1 LLIEMTKGELDE
13 LHSPLAQFQA
23 VETKKA
29 GILFLVKSINLALE
43 TGQLSEGDLT
53 MAFKRG
59 WPVLSKQLNAVP
71 HPPTQHRDLKSIVQ
85 AFDIMNERRDFTIMV
100 RYFEDAQDAHI
111 CSGDYSWIKD
121 NNDIQGKILEL
132 AAKKSIVL
140 ESYKTEKEIR
150 DKLGDDLFEK
160 LRMSLRFQNGRK
172 IKCSLIRHSGSE
184 VFLYRST
191 RVEDEKKIDRI
202 CVLTDGG
209 EGRSLIDTLSTL
221 ISSKKRSVATII
233 MGLPASGKSTAA
245 QYLSNFGYFVVS
257 AGDFFRELCRLK
269 GLQPTRDSCESVGQE
284 FLRERG
290 EDALADSLFERA
302 GQAHRVVFDGIRP
315 LRTATLMTHRYNDAR
330 IVYIEA
336 PEDQRLNRARENPD
350 DYRRL
355 VERPMESQVVEAK
368 HLFAQ
373 YVIVN
378 DGPLEKLR
386 HELRDVVLTQLASS

>member
-1 LLIEMTKGELDE
+1 MNVFIAWSGATSKAYAEHLRRWLGTVIQAAKPWMSEVDINAGERWSGSLAKKLKSTNFGVLCVTRENVCKPWLLFEAGALAKALDSSRVVPLLIEMTKGELDE

-43 TGQLSEGDLT
+43 TEQLSEGDLA
-53 MAFKRG
+53 MAFRRG

-191 RVEDEKKIDRI
+191 RVEDEKQIDRI

-221 ISSKKRSVATII
+221 ISSKKRSVA
-233 MGLPASGKSTAA
+233 
-245 QYLSNFGYFVVS
+245 N
-257 AGDFFRELCRLK
+257 
-269 GLQPTRDSCESVGQE
+269 
-284 FLRERG
+284 
-290 EDALADSLFERA
+290 
-302 GQAHRVVFDGIRP
+302 HRVIEQAYSVCVPSSADLLDPSSCSPTPFVF
-315 LRTATLMTHRYNDAR
+315 
-330 IVYIEA
+330 
-336 PEDQRLNRARENPD
+336 
-350 DYRRL
+350 
-355 VERPMESQVVEAK
+355 
-368 HLFAQ
+368 
-373 YVIVN
+373 
-378 DGPLEKLR
+378 
-386 HELRDVVLTQLASS
+386 